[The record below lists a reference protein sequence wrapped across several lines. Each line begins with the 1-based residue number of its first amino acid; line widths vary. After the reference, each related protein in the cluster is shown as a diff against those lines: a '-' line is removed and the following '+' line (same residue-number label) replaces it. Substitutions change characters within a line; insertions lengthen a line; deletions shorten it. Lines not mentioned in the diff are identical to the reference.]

1 MLDNNLDNF
10 ITDEDLE
17 INKPI
22 DTVSKDPIIKT
33 NKSLISMLETKKKI
47 DKKMVPVYLEDIT
60 LNKLKTV
67 AYSKNLS
74 VANVLETVVTELTKD
89 IEVDEKAVK
98 KYDKLKGNRG
108 KKNNKL

>member
-22 DTVSKDPIIKT
+22 NTVAKDPIIKT
-33 NKSLISMLETKKKI
+33 NKSLMSMLETKKKVE
-47 DKKMVPVYLEDIT
+47 KKMVPVYLEENILD
-60 LNKLKTV
+60 KLKTV

-74 VANVLETVVTELTKD
+74 VANVLETVISELTED
-89 IEVDEKAVK
+89 IVIDEKSVK
-98 KYDKLKGNRG
+98 KYDKAKGNRG
-108 KKNNKL
+108 KKQNK

>member
-10 ITDEDLE
+10 ITDEELE

-22 DTVSKDPIIKT
+22 NTVAKDPIIKT
-33 NKSLISMLETKKKI
+33 NKSLMSMLETKKKVE
-47 DKKMVPVYLEDIT
+47 KKMVPVYLEETTID
-60 LNKLKTV
+60 KLKTV

-74 VANVLETVVTELTKD
+74 VANVLETVVTELTED

-108 KKNNKL
+108 KKQNK